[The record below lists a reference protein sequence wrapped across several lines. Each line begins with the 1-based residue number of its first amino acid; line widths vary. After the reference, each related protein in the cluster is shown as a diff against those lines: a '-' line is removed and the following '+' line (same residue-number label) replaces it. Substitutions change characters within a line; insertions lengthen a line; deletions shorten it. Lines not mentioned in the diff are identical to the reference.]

1 MMQNG
6 NTRPRMSRKVRQALV
21 WMSLVAA
28 PGLYPGQRAWAD
40 DWMFRRSYFSHVQP
54 PGAEQDPAL
63 PQSRSAYRTA
73 YYRPAIGFR
82 SSFRINNNIIR
93 NGARYDWTRQ
103 TEGWIEPLP

>member
-6 NTRPRMSRKVRQALV
+6 NTRTSRTVRLTLV
-21 WMSLVAA
+21 WMSLIAA
-28 PGLYPGQRAWAD
+28 PGLYPGERAWAD
-40 DWMFRRSYFSHVQP
+40 DDWMYRRSYFSHVLP
-54 PGAEQDPAL
+54 PGADRDPSL

-93 NGARYDWTRQ
+93 NGSRYDWTRQ